1 MSPVAHS
8 ISPGETLEP
17 RRARRLGAGGELGFD
32 IGCETVS
39 KDRKD
44 YPKRGGESLPDGA
57 VPAQHTSPARIP
69 YAE

>member
-44 YPKRGGESLPDGA
+44 YPKRGGESLPLC
-57 VPAQHTSPARIP
+57 P
-69 YAE
+69 

>member
-1 MSPVAHS
+1 MMKRQFGSLT

-17 RRARRLGAGGELGFD
+17 RLARRLGAGGELGFD

-44 YPKRGGESLPDGA
+44 YPKRGGESLPLC
-57 VPAQHTSPARIP
+57 P
-69 YAE
+69 